1 MVTLDGKGPD
11 YQKGMDKL
19 KAAVES
25 NKSARTEFDGYSIE
39 TADMA
44 ERTCVGVRDTVE
56 FAQMQPFFESG
67 FAKATGGCEKDS
79 LEMDGMPCGLYFV
92 WDEANQTAECMAA
105 MPVTSGSTAEGLEA
119 FTMGGKAIMLDYFGA
134 YDKIGDA
141 HIAMEE
147 YMKWH
152 GSLMNG
158 PAIEE
163 YLNDPTTAADAPEIH
178 TRIYYPIQ

>member
-19 KAAVES
+19 KAAVAS

-56 FAQMQPFFESG
+56 FAQMQLFFESG

-79 LEMDGMPCGLYFV
+79 LETDGMPCGLYFV
-92 WDEANQTAECMAA
+92 WDGAN
-105 MPVTSGSTAEGLEA
+105 
-119 FTMGGKAIMLDYFGA
+119 
-134 YDKIGDA
+134 
-141 HIAMEE
+141 
-147 YMKWH
+147 
-152 GSLMNG
+152 
-158 PAIEE
+158 
-163 YLNDPTTAADAPEIH
+163 
-178 TRIYYPIQ
+178 

>member
-1 MVTLDGKGPD
+1 M
-11 YQKGMDKL
+11 
-19 KAAVES
+19 
-25 NKSARTEFDGYSIE
+25 N
-39 TADMA
+39 
-44 ERTCVGVRDTVE
+44 
-56 FAQMQPFFESG
+56 
-67 FAKATGGCEKDS
+67 
-79 LEMDGMPCGLYFV
+79 GMPCGLYTV
-92 WDEANQTAECMAA
+92 WDEVNQIAKCMAA
-105 MPVTSGSTAEGLEA
+105 IPVASGSTAEGLEA
-119 FTMGGKAIMLDYFGA
+119 LTMGEKAIMLDYYGA

-163 YLNDPTTAADAPEIH
+163 YMNDPTTAADASETH